1 VDDARKCLQCGSHEL
16 VDDEENSE
24 TVCRRCA
31 TVLEY
36 NPATSDIG
44 DLKAARVGAPTSIR
58 LHDMGLS
65 TTIDKKN
72 VDASGKVI
80 QDRGTLKRMRIW
92 DGRTQIKTPSE
103 RNLKFALTE
112 LNRLVDKL
120 SIPESTGDKAAYYY
134 RKTLEKK
141 LTRGRAISVIIA
153 ACLYA
158 ACRTEMI
165 PRNLNDVYRAANLKK
180 KDIATCYRLVVNEL
194 EIQMPLVDSTHI
206 VSRITSKINV
216 SQRVERIAIKF
227 LEEAKAVGE
236 TAGKDPMGIA
246 SAAVY
251 LASILTDAN
260 VTQRE
265 IADAAEV
272 TEVTIR
278 NRLSKLKLH
287 VNWKQ
292 YNQ

>member
-1 VDDARKCLQCGSHEL
+1 MNERKCDQCGSQEL
-16 VDDEENSE
+16 VDDVENGE
-24 TVCRRCA
+24 TICGRCA
-31 TVLEY
+31 TVSDY
-36 NPATSDIG
+36 NPSSNDVVEIATSN
-44 DLKAARVGAPTSIR
+44 VGAPTSIR

-92 DGRTQIKTPSE
+92 DGRTQVKTPSD

-112 LNRLVDKL
+112 LNRLTDKL
-120 SIPESTGDKAAYYY
+120 SIPEATGTKAAYYY

-165 PRNLNDVYRAANLKK
+165 PRNLNDIYRAANLKK

-194 EIQMPLVDSTHI
+194 EIKMPLVDSTHI
-206 VSRITSKINV
+206 VSRITSKIEV
-216 SQRVERIAIKF
+216 SQKVERMAIRF
-227 LEEAKAVGE
+227 LEEAKAIGE

-246 SAAVY
+246 SAAIY
-251 LASILTDAN
+251 LACMLTDSN
-260 VTQRE
+260 VTQRQ
-265 IADAAEV
+265 IAEAAEV

-278 NRLSKLKLH
+278 NRLSKLKLK
-287 VNWKQ
+287 VKWKQ
-292 YNQ
+292 YM

>member
-1 VDDARKCLQCGSHEL
+1 
-16 VDDEENSE
+16 
-24 TVCRRCA
+24 
-31 TVLEY
+31 
-36 NPATSDIG
+36 
-44 DLKAARVGAPTSIR
+44 
-58 LHDMGLS
+58 MGLS

>member
-1 VDDARKCLQCGSHEL
+1 VSGRKCEQCGSGNL
-16 VDDEENSE
+16 VDDVENGE
-24 TVCRRCA
+24 TICGRCA
-31 TVLEY
+31 TVTTY
-36 NPATSDIG
+36 NPETNDMVDIATSS
-44 DLKAARVGAPTSIR
+44 VGAPTTLR

-65 TTIDKKN
+65 TSIDKKN

-92 DGRTQIKTPSE
+92 DGRTQVKTPSD

-112 LNRLVDKL
+112 LNRLTDKL
-120 SIPESTGDKAAYYY
+120 SIPEATADKAAYYY

-165 PRNLNDVYRAANLKK
+165 PRNLNDIYRAANLKK

-194 EIQMPLVDSTHI
+194 EIQMPLVDPTHI
-206 VSRITSKINV
+206 VSRITSKIDV
-216 SQRVERIAIKF
+216 GQRSERIAIKF

-251 LASILTDAN
+251 LACILTN
-260 VTQRE
+260 SSVTQRQ

-278 NRLSKLKLH
+278 NRLSKLKTK
-287 VNWKQ
+287 VDWKQ
-292 YNQ
+292 YLQ